1 MAPKSG
7 WVTVGKLGATS
18 LHWQLGKFGEQDIKF
33 DLIKVISY
41 PNVWKIIPH
50 ISIDKENQPMT

>member
-1 MAPKSG
+1 MNHGIVAPKSG

-18 LHWQLGKFGEQDIKF
+18 LHWQLGKYGEHKDLKF

-41 PNVWKIIPH
+41 PNVLNGIPH
-50 ISIDKENQPMT
+50 ISNDN